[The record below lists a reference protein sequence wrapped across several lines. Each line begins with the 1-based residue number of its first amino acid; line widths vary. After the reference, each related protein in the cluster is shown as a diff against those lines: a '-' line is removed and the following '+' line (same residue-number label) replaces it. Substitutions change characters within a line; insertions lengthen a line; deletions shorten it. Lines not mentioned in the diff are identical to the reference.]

1 MSTRE
6 LPMTEL
12 DTQRLA
18 GLVFELASQLHAE
31 RLHRMALE
39 TALERSGVLQSEAIA
54 AIAGDPEFRRLGDAA
69 VEESIAKLMRVIT
82 ELADA
87 RRPLRDRDT

>member
-6 LPMTEL
+6 LPMTGL

-18 GLVFELASQLHAE
+18 GLVFEVASQLHAE

-39 TALERSGVLQSEAIA
+39 TALERAGVLQREAIA
-54 AIAGDPEFRRLGDAA
+54 AIAGDPEFRRLGEAA
-69 VEESIAKLMRVIT
+69 VEESLAKLMRVIT

-87 RRPLRDRDT
+87 RRPLRDRDA